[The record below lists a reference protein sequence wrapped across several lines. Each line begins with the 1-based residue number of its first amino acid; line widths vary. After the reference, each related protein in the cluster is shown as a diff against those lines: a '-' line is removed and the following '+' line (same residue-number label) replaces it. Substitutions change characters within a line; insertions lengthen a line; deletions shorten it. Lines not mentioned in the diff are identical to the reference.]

1 MNKIKTTKI
10 LKYMILIAVAIVM
23 LLPVFWIASNSLKTL
38 VGMSEYPPRLIPS
51 NPKFENY
58 ITVMKSKN
66 GLLYFRNTLILII
79 GNTLGTLISSAI
91 VAYPLARI
99 NFKGR
104 NVIFGLIL
112 ATMMVPA
119 AVTIIPQFI
128 LFKHLKWLNSF
139 LPLIVPSFFA
149 YPYNIFLFRQ
159 FFKTIP
165 KSVEEAAFIDG
176 CSHFK
181 IFWKIFVP
189 LAKPVFITVGILS
202 SIYWWNELFLP
213 LVFIDSEDLKPLTV
227 GLITSFKVQ
236 GGQNL
241 IAWNLQMAMSMIMII
256 PPILLYLIG
265 SKYITTGIKTSG
277 QK

>member
-10 LKYMILIAVAIVM
+10 LKYMILMAVAIVM

-51 NPKFENY
+51 NPQFENY

-99 NFKGR
+99 DFKGR
-104 NVIFGLIL
+104 NFIFGLIL

-128 LFKHLKWLNSF
+128 LFKQLKWLNSF

-176 CSHFK
+176 CNHFQ

-202 SIYWWNELFLP
+202 SIFWWNELFLP
-213 LVFIDSEDLKPLTV
+213 LVFIDSEALKPLTV